1 MIQNNLNPIPNRKG
15 VLSLLGG
22 FTPILSLVPALVF
35 LFLFYVYPV
44 GKMFML
50 SFSNSQGVFANY
62 QRFFTTPA
70 YLQVLWYTLR
80 LSLVVTF
87 TCLVLAYPV
96 AYMLASSK
104 GVKRQYLMIAVV
116 IPFIISY
123 LVRTYAWM
131 VILGRQGPLNQLLMG
146 LGLISEP
153 LKLLYTQ
160 FAVYVGII
168 HLLLPFMIFTLYS
181 VMNGIDRRL
190 LLAAAN
196 LGAGPI
202 RSFISVYLPLSFPG
216 ISAGCVLVFI
226 ICVGY
231 YITPALLG
239 GPKDLM
245 ISLMIDDQI
254 MKIANWEFG
263 ATISVILFAIVFAFL
278 VGVHYYFG
286 LNRIFT
292 GIGGEQKTT

>member
-1 MIQNNLNPIPNRKG
+1 
-15 VLSLLGG
+15 
-22 FTPILSLVPALVF
+22 
-35 LFLFYVYPV
+35 VYPV

-50 SFSNSQGVFANY
+50 SFSGSHGVFTNY
-62 QRFFTTPA
+62 HRYFITPA
-70 YLQVLWYTLR
+70 YLKVLWYTIEI
-80 LSLVVTF
+80 SLVVTF

-96 AYMLASSK
+96 AYMLANSK

-123 LVRTYAWM
+123 LVRTYSWM
-131 VILGRQGPLNQLLMG
+131 VILGRQGPVNKLLIW

-153 LKLLYTQ
+153 VKLLYTKL
-160 FAVYVGII
+160 AVYVGIT

-181 VMNGIDRRL
+181 VMNGIDRSL

-202 RSFISVYLPLSFPG
+202 RAFISVYLPLSFPG
-216 ISAGCVLVFI
+216 IGAGCVLVFI

-239 GPKDLM
+239 GPKDVM
-245 ISLMIDDQI
+245 ISLMIEDQI

-263 ATISVILFAIVFAFL
+263 ATIAVILFVIVFAFL
-278 VGVHYYFG
+278 IGVHFYFG

-292 GIGGEQKTT
+292 GIGGGQKTT